1 MTDTDLLLV
10 KSVSPPAPVTRQKTT
25 APPKESKEA
34 FIRSEVQATE
44 VGPWQLGGV
53 CLWKLWPPTRRLHAF
68 WEWLFAN
75 GDMLLHPPCPRQPG
89 GQTVPDRRGRP
100 RPLKWCSSGEI
111 IGEQRGHVWWKH
123 TLQIYLGAA
132 MSEQQQC
139 RSQTLYLELSFLS
152 LPFFSAEAW
161 YAEAEQILPALIMTA
176 LRKFSTALADDIIQS
191 VVKHM
196 WSVLLSTQYKH
207 NMFFIVFSLL

>member
-1 MTDTDLLLV
+1 
-10 KSVSPPAPVTRQKTT
+10 
-25 APPKESKEA
+25 
-34 FIRSEVQATE
+34 
-44 VGPWQLGGV
+44 
-53 CLWKLWPPTRRLHAF
+53 
-68 WEWLFAN
+68 
-75 GDMLLHPPCPRQPG
+75 
-89 GQTVPDRRGRP
+89 
-100 RPLKWCSSGEI
+100 
-111 IGEQRGHVWWKH
+111 
-123 TLQIYLGAA
+123 